1 MRCDPIAAERWCHAK
16 VRLSAL
22 AACGV
27 ERTLRGKAIGKLVE
41 LSGRRLAAQAGFSFS
56 RQMESC

>member
-56 RQMESC
+56 R